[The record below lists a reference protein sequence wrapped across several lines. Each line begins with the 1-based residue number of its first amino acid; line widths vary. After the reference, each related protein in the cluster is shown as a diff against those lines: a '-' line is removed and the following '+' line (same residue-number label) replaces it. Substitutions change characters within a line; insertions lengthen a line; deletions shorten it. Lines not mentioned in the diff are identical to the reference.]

1 MQERDAANAERT
13 IQDLIM
19 NPDKLPASLKP
30 SLEES
35 LSGSRPDAN
44 NNERDKI
51 IDHMKEDLW
60 EVRKE
65 VHDVRSLVQLL
76 MLFMVILFLI
86 VVQALARLHIS

>member
-1 MQERDAANAERT
+1 
-13 IQDLIM
+13 M

>member
-19 NPDKLPASLKP
+19 NPDKLPAALKP

-76 MLFMVILFLI
+76 ILFMVIFFLI